1 MSYCRDVSVGHP
13 TGFRGKRPFDGQ
25 LSGEDELPLLAEWV
39 RSRMAGSEHS
49 TSKTPGLAER
59 PVSGNL
65 DDRNGHPA
73 AGQPENLNGSK
84 LA

>member
-1 MSYCRDVSVGHP
+1 MPSFDSLQIRYQSFAQRDFYSLGCLFV
-13 TGFRGKRPFDGQ
+13 
-25 LSGEDELPLLAEWV
+25 AEWV

-73 AGQPENLNGSK
+73 AAQIKQG
-84 LA
+84 